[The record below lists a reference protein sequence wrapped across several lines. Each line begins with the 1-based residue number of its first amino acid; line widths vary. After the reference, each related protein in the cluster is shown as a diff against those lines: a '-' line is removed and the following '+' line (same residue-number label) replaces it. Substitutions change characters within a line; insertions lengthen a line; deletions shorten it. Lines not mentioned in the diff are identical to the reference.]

1 MKVMDIWINIMK
13 ESKIVK
19 VIKTVISDKWFEK
32 KESWW
37 ISDIWY
43 QSITAVWSG
52 VNMAA
57 MTAIKIGYGEG
68 IRSSNDAKSNRF
80 LQGISVEWPYP
91 SDLPI
96 DGMQYTISPC
106 QNLQP
111 KFTAGVF
118 SRENLWSRNKA

>member
-1 MKVMDIWINIMK
+1 M
-13 ESKIVK
+13 
-19 VIKTVISDKWFEK
+19 
-32 KESWW
+32 
-37 ISDIWY
+37 DIWY
-43 QSITAVWSG
+43 QSTTAVWSG

-91 SDLPI
+91 PDSPI

-106 QNLQP
+106 QNLSTKIHCRSLFQGEFVIP
-111 KFTAGVF
+111 QQSTILT
-118 SRENLWSRNKA
+118 LWRCFKL